1 MSVSNALAQIAL
13 KLLRQ
18 GDSETAHQTME
29 VSLRTLIKAYEARL
43 R

>member
-18 GDSETAHQTME
+18 GDSDTAHQLWKLALE
-29 VSLRTLIKAYEARL
+29 RL
-43 R
+43 